1 MENISRLIPPIC
13 HPWEIQI
20 YPYLYDHHLEGKA
33 VFPAAEALITLAKAV
48 QINFPQAGIN
58 SLTDAYFP
66 RFLAIPPE
74 IKVLALSV
82 DMEAGDESGIAA
94 RLLSSVKSKTG
105 NISRTVEHA
114 RVKFAGIAV
123 NQLPAHPF
131 RDLEKLE
138 GECINVPATAIY
150 RELVPFGAAYHN
162 IIGDLSVSRS
172 GALAYLSGG
181 SEVEADDDL
190 LGSPFPFDAA
200 LHAACVWAQRF
211 TGVVP
216 FPVGF
221 AKRTIYHKTKKRHTY
236 LGRIVPVVFNREPFI
251 FNAWICDLQGGVCEV
266 VQGIQMRDVSR
277 GRIRP
282 PDWIK
287 VSAS

>member
-13 HPWEIQI
+13 HPWEIEI
-20 YPYLYDHHLEGKA
+20 YPYLYDHHSEGKA
-33 VFPAAEALITLAKAV
+33 VFPAAEVLIELAKAV
-48 QINFPQAGIN
+48 QINFPQADIN

-66 RFLAIPPE
+66 RFLTIPPDT
-74 IKVLALSV
+74 KVLAASV
-82 DMEAGDESGIAA
+82 GIEDGAEGGITA

-105 NISRTVEHA
+105 YISRKVEHA
-114 RVKFAGIAV
+114 RVKFAGITV

-131 RDLEKLE
+131 RALEKLE
-138 GECINVPATAIY
+138 GECINVPSAAIY
-150 RELVPFGAAYHN
+150 RELVPFGEAYQN

-181 SEVEADDDL
+181 ETEADDYL

-221 AKRTIYHKTKKRHTY
+221 VKRTIYQKTKKRVTY
-236 LGRIVPVVFNREPFI
+236 LGRIVPVVFAREPFI
-251 FNAWICDLQGGVCEV
+251 FDAWICDLQGGVCEV
-266 VQGIQMRDVSR
+266 IQGIQMRDVSR
-277 GRIRP
+277 RRIKP
-282 PDWIK
+282 PKWIK
-287 VSAS
+287 AI